1 MPRENDNTPIEAAAE
16 HTAEA
21 IERTEEAVTEAVEEV
36 VDAVAEPVA
45 GHSEDAAEAAT
56 AAAEAIE
63 EEVEAVVEAHP
74 DLPPEQMERVYE
86 EVINRLRNEGHI
98 GSPAIVQEIAGEAE
112 EVGEVALDAPE
123 MIVEPVTEAARDTI
137 SPRREHWYTKPRK
150 FMGRT
155 W

>member
-1 MPRENDNTPIEAAAE
+1 MTTENPETPIESAAA

-21 IERTEEAVTEAVEEV
+21 IEATEEAVAEAVEDV

-45 GHSEDAAEAAT
+45 EHSADATEAAT
-56 AAAEAIE
+56 AAAERIE
-63 EEVEAVVEAHP
+63 DEVEAVVEAHP

-98 GSPAIVQEIAGEAE
+98 GSAPIVEEIAGEAE
-112 EVGEVALDAPE
+112 NVAEDAVAAPE
-123 MIVEPVTEAARDTI
+123 MIVEPVAEVARDTI
-137 SPRREHWYTKPRK
+137 APRREHWYTKPRR
-150 FMGRT
+150 FMGRD